1 MTEFNRRQVL
11 MAAAAATAAA
21 SLPRLAAAQSREETL
36 RFVHGSVWTALT
48 AGDLTGSRASLPL
61 SANVYDRL
69 VTYGRKE
76 APGGGWEF
84 DFTVIEPELCESY
97 SVSDDGLTLTFKLD
111 PAAKWHDGTPVTAQD
126 VKWSLDRAVS
136 AETMSKS
143 QLASGS
149 ITSPDQIAIVD
160 ETTVTVTL
168 PQADRLA
175 LPNLAMYLAPMIN
188 STLAKSHATEADP
201 WAIEWLRTNTA
212 ASGAYTVE
220 RMSPDGAQVVL
231 ARNEAWTGG
240 PLPGFKRVIVQ
251 SVPEASTRATL
262 LQKGD
267 ADLCLDF
274 SPTDLEVLEAAD
286 GVKVIQ
292 TPQPSGFAALIFN
305 TQMAPFDDP
314 KLRKAIS
321 MALPYDRIF
330 ETAANGQG
338 MKLYDGAW
346 EGEPETGAFPQPMPY
361 TVDIEAAKAM
371 VEEAGHAGLTVP
383 LYYTVAKAGDFDPAA
398 ALIQEA
404 LARIGITVEI
414 QKTPDAQ
421 YAEIVTAKTAP
432 MLLERSLALLPS
444 PDYFF
449 RIFLNG
455 DSRWNFSSWANPEVA
470 EILPKARY
478 EADEAAYETM
488 TRRLVALAYEET
500 PMVMLW
506 KPTTKAAM
514 AEGIAGYTMW
524 YHFGPDFRTLDPA

>member
-1 MTEFNRRQVL
+1 MIDLDRRQLL

-36 RFVHGSVWTALT
+36 RFVHASVWTALT

-61 SANVYDRL
+61 SSNVYDRL
-69 VTYGRKE
+69 VTFGRKE
-76 APGGGWEF
+76 APGGGYEF
-84 DFTVIEPELCESY
+84 DFSTIEPELCESY
-97 SVSDDGLTLTFKLD
+97 SVSDDGLVLTFKLD
-111 PAAKWHDGTPVTAQD
+111 PKAKWHDGSPVTAQD

-143 QLASGS
+143 QLATGS
-149 ITSPDQIAIVD
+149 ISSPDQIAIVD
-160 ETTVTVTL
+160 DATVTVTL
-168 PQADRLA
+168 PKADRLA

-201 WAIEWLRTNTA
+201 WAVEWLRTNTA
-212 ASGAYTVE
+212 ASGAFKVE

-231 ARNEAWTGG
+231 ARNDAWTGG

-251 SVPEASTRATL
+251 SVPEAATRATL

-274 SPTDLEVLEAAD
+274 SPTDLDTLEAAE

-292 TPQPSGFAALIFN
+292 TPQPSGFAALVFN

-321 MALPYDRIF
+321 MALPYEKIF
-330 ETAANGQG
+330 ATAANGQG
-338 MKLYDGAW
+338 LPLYDGDW

-361 TVDIEAAKAM
+361 TVDVEAAKKM
-371 VEEAGHAGLTVP
+371 VEEAGHAGITVP
-383 LYYTVAKAGDFDPAA
+383 LYFSVGKATDFDPAA

-404 LARIGITVEI
+404 LAKIGITVEI
-414 QKTPDAQ
+414 KKTPDAQ

-455 DSRWNFSSWANPEVA
+455 DSRWNFSSWNNAKVA
-470 EILPKARY
+470 EILPEARF
-478 EADEAAYETM
+478 EADEAKYEEM
-488 TRRLVALAYEET
+488 TKTLVKLAYEET

-514 AEGIAGYTMW
+514 AEGVTGYTMW
-524 YHFGPDFRTLDPA
+524 YHFGPDFRTLDHA

>member
-1 MTEFNRRQVL
+1 MTNFNRRQVL

-21 SLPRLAAAQSREETL
+21 SLPKLALAQTREETL

-48 AGDLTGSRASLPL
+48 AGDLTGSRASLAL
-61 SANVYDRL
+61 SCNVYDRL
-69 VTYGRKE
+69 VSYGRKQ

-84 DFTVIEPELCESY
+84 DFATLEPELCESFTL
-97 SVSDDGLTLTFKLD
+97 SEDGLTITFKLD
-111 PAAKWHDGTPVTAQD
+111 PAAVWHDGSPVTAQD

-149 ITSPDQIAIVD
+149 ISSPEQIEIVD

-168 PQADRLA
+168 PEADRLA

-188 STLAKSHATEADP
+188 SELAKSHATEADP
-201 WAIEWLRTNTA
+201 WAVEWLRTNA
-212 ASGAYTVE
+212 
-220 RMSPDGAQVVL
+220 AQVVL
-231 ARNEAWTGG
+231 ARNEDWTGG

-251 SVPEASTRATL
+251 SVPEASTRASL

-321 MALPYDRIF
+321 MALPYDKIF

-338 MKLYDGAW
+338 AKLYDGAW

-361 TVDIEAAKAM
+361 AQDIEAAKAM
-371 VEEAGHAGLTVP
+371 VEEAGHAGITVP

-404 LARIGITVEI
+404 LAKIGITVEI

-455 DSRWNFSSWANPEVA
+455 DSRWNFSSWNNAEVA
-470 EILPKARY
+470 EILPVARY
-478 EADEAAYETM
+478 EADEAAYDTM
-488 TRRLVALAYEET
+488 TRRLVQLAYEET

-514 AEGIAGYTMW
+514 AEGIEGYTMW
-524 YHFGPDFRTLDPA
+524 YHFGPDFRTLDNA